1 MKKIA
6 ILNVISF
13 AALAYDSKVHY
24 RNKKRHAEVL
34 ERNIKYQNMIA
45 SQQRQIAYLAS
56 MLDKHE
62 VTMSEFDLI
71 AFNNLI

>member
-6 ILNVISF
+6 ILNGISF
-13 AALAYDSKVHY
+13 AALVYDMRVNY
-24 RNKKRHAEVL
+24 RNKKRYAEVL
-34 ERNIKYQNMIA
+34 ERNVKYQNMIA

-62 VTMSEFDLI
+62 VTLSEFDLI

>member
-6 ILNVISF
+6 ILNGISF
-13 AALAYDSKVHY
+13 ASVAYDMMVTR
-24 RNKKRHAEVL
+24 RNKKRYAEVL
-34 ERNIKYQNMIA
+34 DRNIKYQNMIA

-62 VTMSEFDLI
+62 VKLSEFDLI
-71 AFNNLI
+71 AFSNLI